1 MFIMNRNKFTSIY
14 FLIALFSLTIVSCHE
29 KVDVEQYDVVTI
41 AKVDT
46 FKYDKS
52 GMSVVFNYF
61 VENKKYT
68 AMLSMNPEKMIPK
81 GFPIYIRYSS
91 ADNSNYKILTDST
104 VVINDSLQV
113 RYMHKTAGGFTY
125 KIEKRQ

>member
-1 MFIMNRNKFTSIY
+1 MTRINFTIFFFIVLLCLTVAGCNKR
-14 FLIALFSLTIVSCHE
+14 VN
-29 KVDVEQYDVVTI
+29 VEQYDVVTI
-41 AKVDT
+41 ARVDT

-61 VENKKYT
+61 VENKKFC
-68 AMLSMNPEKMIPK
+68 AMLSMNREKMIPK